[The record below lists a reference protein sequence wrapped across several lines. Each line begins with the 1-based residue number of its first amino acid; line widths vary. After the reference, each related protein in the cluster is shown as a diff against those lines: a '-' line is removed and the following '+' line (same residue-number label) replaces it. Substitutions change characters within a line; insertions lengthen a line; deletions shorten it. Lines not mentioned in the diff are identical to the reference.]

1 MQYAELE
8 NPKIR
13 SEYFNGPFQVNPLHK
28 INPDWIV
35 SISTCFISIFARL
48 HFIKVNFYSKNR

>member
-35 SISTCFISIFARL
+35 SISTCFISIFDRQRN
-48 HFIKVNFYSKNR
+48 IKGYFYNKD